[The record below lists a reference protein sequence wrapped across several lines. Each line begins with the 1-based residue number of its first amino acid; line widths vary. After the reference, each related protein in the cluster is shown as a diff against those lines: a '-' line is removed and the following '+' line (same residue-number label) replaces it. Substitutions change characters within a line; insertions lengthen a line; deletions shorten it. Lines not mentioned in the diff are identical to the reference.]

1 MNMYYNQFNGAQSHV
16 LYYTSYK
23 SVEILRTFRVNAH
36 MTNVAAFLLVN
47 PKLVQIRI
55 KKTPKHWR
63 WAQLWEK
70 QPWLQRDI
78 LCQKSEAEFWY
89 KVRQLIVGL
98 KSKTSP

>member
-1 MNMYYNQFNGAQSHV
+1 MYYNQFNGAQSHV

-55 KKTPKHWR
+55 KKKKT
-63 WAQLWEK
+63 LE
-70 QPWLQRDI
+70 
-78 LCQKSEAEFWY
+78 
-89 KVRQLIVGL
+89 VGTAL
-98 KSKTSP
+98 GETALASA

>member
-1 MNMYYNQFNGAQSHV
+1 MYYNQFNGAQSHV

-55 KKTPKHWR
+55 KKKTKT
-63 WAQLWEK
+63 LE
-70 QPWLQRDI
+70 
-78 LCQKSEAEFWY
+78 
-89 KVRQLIVGL
+89 VGTAL
-98 KSKTSP
+98 GETALASA

>member
-1 MNMYYNQFNGAQSHV
+1 MYYNQFNGAQSHV

-55 KKTPKHWR
+55 KKKKKT
-63 WAQLWEK
+63 LE
-70 QPWLQRDI
+70 
-78 LCQKSEAEFWY
+78 
-89 KVRQLIVGL
+89 VGTAL
-98 KSKTSP
+98 GETALASA

>member
-1 MNMYYNQFNGAQSHV
+1 MYYNQFNGAQSHV

-55 KKTPKHWR
+55 KKKNQNIGGGHSFGRNSLGFSVTFCAKS
-63 WAQLWEK
+63 LK
-70 QPWLQRDI
+70 QNFGT
-78 LCQKSEAEFWY
+78 KYAS
-89 KVRQLIVGL
+89 
-98 KSKTSP
+98 

>member
-1 MNMYYNQFNGAQSHV
+1 MYYNQFNGAQSHV

-55 KKTPKHWR
+55 KKK
-63 WAQLWEK
+63 K
-70 QPWLQRDI
+70 
-78 LCQKSEAEFWY
+78 
-89 KVRQLIVGL
+89 
-98 KSKTSP
+98 KTLGGGTALGETALASA

>member
-1 MNMYYNQFNGAQSHV
+1 MYYNQFNGAQSHV

-55 KKTPKHWR
+55 KKNQNIGGGHSFGRNSLGFSVTFCAKS
-63 WAQLWEK
+63 LK
-70 QPWLQRDI
+70 QNFGTK
-78 LCQKSEAEFWY
+78 CAS
-89 KVRQLIVGL
+89 
-98 KSKTSP
+98 